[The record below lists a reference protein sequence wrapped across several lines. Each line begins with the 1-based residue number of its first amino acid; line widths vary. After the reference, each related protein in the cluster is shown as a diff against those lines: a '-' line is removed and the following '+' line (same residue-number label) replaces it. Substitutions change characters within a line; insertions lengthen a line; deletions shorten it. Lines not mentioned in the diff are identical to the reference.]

1 MFRTLNGSKNLSPRH
16 SYSQEYENMIIS
28 LIDKYPGL
36 GLREL
41 ARELSSSPQSLKY
54 YTDKLVESKQ
64 IIIKRDGK
72 YSRFYNKNV
81 IIEEH
86 EEQIINCIRKGPLL
100 NVIMVF
106 LSESKQEKKE
116 LLKNQELVSILDVQP
131 GTVTYYL
138 NQLIECNIV
147 EKQLEGF
154 RLLNP
159 SLIERFIKKYSPTRS
174 IIDNFIE
181 LWSSYFQ

>member
-1 MFRTLNGSKNLSPRH
+1 MSPRH
-16 SYSQEYENMIIS
+16 SYSQEYEGMIIS

-54 YTDKLVESKQ
+54 YTDKLIESNQ
-64 IIIKRDGK
+64 IIIKKDGK
-72 YSRFYNKNV
+72 YSRFYNKDV

-100 NVIMVF
+100 NVIVAF
-106 LSESKQEKKE
+106 LNEHKQEKKE
-116 LLKNQELVSILDVQP
+116 LLKNQELVSILQVQP

-138 NQLIECNIV
+138 NQLIDCKIV
-147 EKQLEGF
+147 EKQPDGF

-159 SLIERFIKKYSPTRS
+159 SLMERFIKKYSPTRS
-174 IIDNFIE
+174 IIDNFID
-181 LWSSYFQ
+181 LWSSYFE